1 MIKSMTGYGK
11 AIGNYANKKIAVEI
25 KSLNSKQ
32 LDLLTKIAFQYR
44 EKEIEIRNEI
54 AKQLERGKIE
64 FSLTVEST
72 AQDGGTALFN
82 SNLVEQYYR
91 QMEEI
96 AQNLNIEPPKN
107 LFQLLTIPDVLKTDS
122 NDLSDE
128 EWKAVRQTISAA
140 IRLLNEF
147 RTQEG
152 ASLEKVFIEK
162 IEKIRLFA
170 SQIENYE
177 KERIEKIKSRI
188 EENLL
193 SIAESIPYD
202 KNRFEQE
209 LIYYI
214 EKIDVSEEKVRLHN
228 HLDYFLE
235 TMKTENSCGKKLGFI
250 AQEIGREV
258 NTLGSKSNHSEM
270 QKLVVLM
277 KDELEQ
283 IKEQVLNVL

>member
-1 MIKSMTGYGK
+1 MTGYGK